1 MTDSK
6 KGQIEV
12 VDLTMAY
19 GQTVIQHDLSFTVN
33 RGDIFVIM
41 GGSGCGKST
50 LLKHMLGLMT
60 PVRGD
65 ILYGGASFFQADEH
79 EQGAMRQRWGI
90 TINRGGCLVR

>member
-19 GQTVIQHDLSFTVN
+19 GQTVIQHDLSFTIN

-41 GGSGCGKST
+41 GGSGCGKSS
-50 LLKHMLGLMT
+50 
-60 PVRGD
+60 
-65 ILYGGASFFQADEH
+65 GGGGTMAAALAASVQCCCREKGSQFS
-79 EQGAMRQRWGI
+79 W
-90 TINRGGCLVR
+90 